1 MEPYAKLIR
10 DRKTPQ
16 MSTAAKPQ
24 NSQPTDMQAFAFVQ
38 SLAAELSKGKVELP
52 SFPDIALRVRKVLSD
67 ENVSQDMV
75 VRVVGSEPALAA
87 RLMQIGNSA
96 ALNFSGKPITELRTA
111 ISRMGFNMVRS
122 AAIAFAMSQLKKQ
135 DALKGLEKPLEDL
148 WKRSAAV
155 AAMSH
160 AVARRYSKVNPDTA
174 LLAGLLHGI
183 GQLYILTRSAQHP
196 GLFANQAAYTA
207 IVRDWHSAIAKAL
220 LENWEMAEEVI
231 EAVSNFEDLE
241 RAHSGPVDLTD
252 VVTVGNLLAAF
263 KDHPETIELNMH
275 DVAACK
281 RMQIDRASYEQL
293 IDESEHEIDTLR
305 QALGA

>member
-1 MEPYAKLIR
+1 
-10 DRKTPQ
+10 
-16 MSTAAKPQ
+16 MSTAAKSQ

-87 RLMQIGNSA
+87 RLMQISNSA

-160 AVARRYSKVNPDTA
+160 AVARRYSKVNPDTG

>member
-1 MEPYAKLIR
+1 M
-10 DRKTPQ
+10 TN
-16 MSTAAKPQ
+16 AAKTQ
-24 NSQPTDMQAFAFVQ
+24 DTNPTDMQAFAFVQ

-160 AVARRYSKVNPDTA
+160 AVAKRYSKINPDTG

-196 GLFANQAAYTA
+196 GLFANQAVYTA

-220 LENWEMAEEVI
+220 LENWEMAEEVVD
-231 EAVSNFEDLE
+231 AVSNFEDLE
-241 RAHSGPVDLTD
+241 RSHTGPVDLTD

-281 RMQIDRASYEQL
+281 RMKIDRASYEQL

>member
-1 MEPYAKLIR
+1 MN
-10 DRKTPQ
+10 
-16 MSTAAKPQ
+16 TAAQTQTSFPID
-24 NSQPTDMQAFAFVQ
+24 TQAFAFVQ
-38 SLAAELSKGKVELP
+38 SIAAELSKGKVELP

-96 ALNFSGKPITELRTA
+96 ALNFSGKPITELRSA

-135 DALKGLEKPLEDL
+135 DALKGLEVPLEDL

-183 GQLYILTRSAQHP
+183 GQLYILTCSAQHP
-196 GLFANQAAYTA
+196 GLFANQAVYAA

-220 LENWEMAEEVI
+220 LENWEMAEEVV

-241 RAHSGPVDLTD
+241 RLHTGPVDLTD